1 MRNVHSIPLCG
12 VTPNAAKS
20 IQCAAPP
27 PTHAWKHPFVPRRI
41 AHCAVTSG
49 SGLFVAHSDISM
61 VMVNS
66 TLRPIDGVS
75 GTNVFSPESHAL
87 PPVSYVT
94 FPNHVPV
101 RPAVAADS
109 ESRRTSPGYQGEIA
123 LFTGAF
129 LNQSHFASL
138 MLDKFQR
145 EISQLGYTLN
155 THRVTPEEMADKRL
169 PITFVPERT
178 SAILCIEMFDYAYDE
193 MLCSLGLPVLFVDGP
208 IKRFGRTLN
217 ADQLYMDNT
226 AGIVLFVHELLERG
240 CRRLGFI
247 GDYEHCQS
255 FFERYAAFR
264 GAMLMAGVPVED
276 RFLIKANKPDTLRA
290 PLEALTELPDAFL
303 CANDFI
309 ALDSMQILSERGI
322 SVPRDLL
329 MCGFDDSAESR
340 NSRPPLTTIHIH
352 TQVMA
357 FSAVQLLMTRIKEPS
372 LDYRIVHTQ
381 TDLIRRE
388 STTRE

>member
-1 MRNVHSIPLCG
+1 MKKVTIQDIADALGVSRNTVSKAIN
-12 VTPNAAKS
+12 NADGLADATREK
-20 IQCAAPP
+20 ILQ
-27 PTHAWKHPFVPRRI
+27 K
-41 AHCAVTSG
+41 AVEMGYKQFSYFNTFTAVSG
-49 SGLFVAHSDISM
+49 SGEGARAPS
-61 VMVNS
+61 
-66 TLRPIDGVS
+66 
-75 GTNVFSPESHAL
+75 
-87 PPVSYVT
+87 
-94 FPNHVPV
+94 
-101 RPAVAADS
+101 
-109 ESRRTSPGYQGEIA
+109 GYQGEIA

-129 LNQSHFASL
+129 LTQSHFASL

-178 SAILCIEMFDYAYDE
+178 SAILCIEMFDYDYDV

-226 AGIVLFVHELLERG
+226 AGVVLFVHEMLERG
-240 CRRLGFI
+240 CKRLGFI

-276 RFLIKANKPDTLRA
+276 RFLIKVNEPDAMRA
-290 PLEALTELPDAFL
+290 PLVALTELPDAFL

-309 ALDSMQILSERGI
+309 ALDAMQILAERGV
-322 SVPRDLL
+322 SVPEDLL